1 MVRVSRRLERII
13 LDSKLLTE
21 EQLEEALAAQN
32 GKGLP
37 RAIQELGMS
46 TEENIAKAIA
56 DSMQLEFVKLDG
68 YEIDASAS
76 MLISEEIALKYDLI
90 PIGFNGDMLIVAML
104 DPANIFAI
112 DDIQIMTKK
121 DIDIVVATE
130 SDIISTIEKFSRLD
144 NSVDDMVENIS
155 SEFED
160 EDIEGDSEDREGEV
174 APVVKLINLIL
185 MEGVRSRA
193 SDIFIEPQ
201 EKDVRVRY
209 RIDGVLHEAMRSPK
223 KVQSGMIS
231 RIKIMSGIDIAER
244 RKPQDGR
251 FGITVNNE
259 TVDFRV
265 ATLPDIYGELIVMR
279 LLRKEAAMMEL
290 EDLGFSSDSFKRF
303 ETSFTKP
310 YGAILIT
317 GPTGSGKTTTL
328 YGVLNILNDVT
339 KNLITVEDPVEYR
352 VAGISQVQVNVKANL
367 TFAAALRSILRQDPD
382 ILMIG
387 EIRDEETALIAIE
400 SALTG
405 HLVLSTLHT
414 NDAAGSL
421 TRLTEMGI
429 EPFLVASGV
438 DCVIAQ
444 RLARLLCKECKEPY
458 EPSEQLLKDA
468 GIEVNGKIPTLYR
481 PKGCK
486 KCNNTGYKGRLGI
499 YEILLV
505 TEEIE
510 RLAVKKATS
519 EAIKKVGMEQGMK
532 TLRQDGIE
540 KALQGITSI
549 EEVARVTS

>member
-13 LDSKLLTE
+13 LDSKLLSE
-21 EQLEEALAAQN
+21 EQLEEALAVQN

-37 RAIQELGMS
+37 GVIQELGMS
-46 TEENIAKAIA
+46 TEENIAQAIA
-56 DSMQLEFVKLDG
+56 DSMKLEFVNLDK
-68 YEIDASAS
+68 YDIDASAS
-76 MLISEEIALKYDLI
+76 MEISEETALKHNLL
-90 PIGFNGDMLIVAML
+90 PIGFNGDRLIVAMV

-112 DDIQIMTKK
+112 DDVQIMTKK

-130 SDIISTIEKFSRLD
+130 SDIVASIEKFSRLD
-144 NSVDDMVENIS
+144 TSVDDMVENVS
-155 SEFED
+155 SDFED
-160 EDIEGDSEDREGEV
+160 EEIEDNSVEEGGDE
-174 APVVKLINLIL
+174 APVVKLVNLIL

-193 SDIFIEPQ
+193 SDIYIEPQ

-223 KVQSGMIS
+223 KVQGGMIS
-231 RIKIMSGIDIAER
+231 RIKIMSGMDIAER
-244 RKPQDGR
+244 RVPQDGR
-251 FGITVNNE
+251 FGITANKEV
-259 TVDFRV
+259 VDFRV

-279 LLRKEAAMMEL
+279 LLRKESAMLEL
-290 EDLGFSSDSFKRF
+290 QDLGFSSDSLERF
-303 ETSFTKP
+303 QKSFSKP

-328 YGVLNILNDVT
+328 YGVLNILNNIE

-352 VAGISQVQVNVKANL
+352 VAGISQVQVNVKADL
-367 TFAAALRSILRQDPD
+367 TFAVALRSILRQDPD
-382 ILMIG
+382 IVMIG

-438 DCVIAQ
+438 DCVVAQ
-444 RLARLLCKECKEPY
+444 RLARLLCKECKESY
-458 EPSEQLLKDA
+458 EPTEQLLKDT
-468 GIEVNGKIPTLYR
+468 GIEIKDKIPTLYR

-486 KCNNTGYKGRLGI
+486 RCNNTGYKGRLGI

-510 RLAVKKATS
+510 RLAVKEATS
-519 EAIKKVGMEQGMK
+519 EEIKRVGMEQGMK
-532 TLRQDGIE
+532 TLREDGIE
-540 KALQGITSI
+540 KALKGLTSL

>member
-1 MVRVSRRLERII
+1 VVRVSRRLERII

-21 EQLEEALAAQN
+21 EELEEALAAQN

-37 RAIQELGMS
+37 RVIQELGMS
-46 TEENIAKAIA
+46 SEENIAKVIA
-56 DSMQLEFVKLDG
+56 DSMKLEFVKLDD

-76 MLISEEIALKYDLI
+76 ILVSDYTALKHDLI
-90 PIGFNGDMLIVAML
+90 PIGFNGDRLIVAMV

-130 SDIISTIEKFSRLD
+130 SDIISAIEKFSRLD

-160 EDIEGDSEDREGEV
+160 EEIEGDSEEGDVEE
-174 APVVKLINLIL
+174 APVVKLVNLIL
-185 MEGVRSRA
+185 MEGIRSRA
-193 SDIFIEPQ
+193 SDIYIEPQ

-223 KVQSGMIS
+223 KVQGGMIS
-231 RIKIMSGIDIAER
+231 RIKIMSGMDIAER

-251 FGITVNNE
+251 FGITANNE
-259 TVDFRV
+259 PVDFRV
-265 ATLPDIYGELIVMR
+265 ASLPDIYGELIVMR
-279 LLRKEAAMMEL
+279 LLRKDAVMLEL
-290 EDLGFSSDSFKRF
+290 TDLGFSKESLGRF
-303 ETSFTKP
+303 ESSFTKP

-328 YGVLNILNDVT
+328 YGVLNILNDIA

-352 VAGISQVQVNVKANL
+352 VAGINQIQVNVKADL
-367 TFAAALRSILRQDPD
+367 SFAAALRSILRQDPD
-382 ILMIG
+382 IVMIG

-458 EPSEQLLKDA
+458 EPTEQLLKDM
-468 GIEVNGKIPTLYR
+468 GIEVTGKIPTLYR

-486 KCNNTGYKGRLGI
+486 KCNNTGYKGRLGL

-510 RLAVKKATS
+510 RLAVKEATS
-519 EAIKKVGMEQGMK
+519 EEIKRVAMEQGMR
-532 TLRQDGIE
+532 TLRHDGIE
-540 KALQGITSI
+540 KALKGITSI